1 MRNTLRLAFAAL
13 ILMVAIFDRH
23 PTAAQPKP
31 AAAANDTAAHT
42 ITLPQMEPNLPP
54 APGRETVLATCVI
67 CHTTRYITMQ
77 PTFTRAAWTAEV
89 EKMRKVFGAPM
100 TNEQAAQAVDYLV
113 AIRGA
118 AEPAKQ

>member
-1 MRNTLRLAFAAL
+1 MRNTLRLAFAAAFL
-13 ILMVAIFDRH
+13 LVAMFGRR

-31 AAAANDTAAHT
+31 AAAPDTGPHT

-54 APGRETVLATCVI
+54 GAGRETVLAACVI

-100 TNEQAAQAVDYLV
+100 SNEQAAQVVDYLV